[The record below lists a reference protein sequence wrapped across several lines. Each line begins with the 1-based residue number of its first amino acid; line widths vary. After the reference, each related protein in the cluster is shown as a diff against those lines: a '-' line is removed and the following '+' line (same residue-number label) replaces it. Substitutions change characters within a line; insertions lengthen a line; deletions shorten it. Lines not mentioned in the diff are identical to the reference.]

1 MCACARA
8 RVYVCVRAG
17 TCVCVSACVQLLEFW
32 FCIRDGNAFE
42 QYLSLHSTVAAIE
55 QRSARRRLKNKHA
68 PIYSNGGGNRT
79 TECATQSINF
89 GSSFGKRGSSRPT
102 RTLCCRRYNLG
113 GHAPFVACACV
124 CACVCVCSC
133 VRVRCTCVRVCARV
147 RVCTCF
153 SLHPPKYRS
162 SGAGIRP
169 VLKE

>member
-124 CACVCVCSC
+124 CACVCVCLFLC
-133 VRVRCTCVRVCARV
+133 ACAVHVCTCM
-147 RVCTCF
+147 RVCTCMHVCF
-153 SLHPPKYRS
+153 SASAQAP
-162 SGAGIRP
+162 
-169 VLKE
+169 E